1 VEGSAPP
8 ATAQIRKHR
17 VLVRVL
23 VALGAVIGILA
34 VFSVWVSRQLLET
47 DTWTTTSS
55 QMLENHDIQVALAGF
70 MTDALYSNVDVQ
82 GEIANALPPK
92 AQPLAGPVSGGLR
105 ELVNR
110 LALEAL
116 QTPQIQ
122 QLWENANRTA
132 QQTLLTIVKG
142 GTPAV
147 STQGGTVSLDLSTI
161 IEQVGERAGI
171 DVSGKIPPGA
181 GNVTVL
187 QSSQLSTAQDIVNAL
202 RPLALAL
209 TLLTLA
215 LFALAIYLARGWRR
229 QALRGCGIAFIV
241 VGLLVLFARSL
252 AGNYVVNALES
263 TESLK
268 DAAHAAWT
276 IGTGLLAAGAT
287 AVILYGI
294 VIVLG
299 AWLAGPGRLASW
311 TRREL
316 TPVLRDA
323 RLAYGVLALI
333 LLIVFWWNPTP
344 GTARLLPSVA
354 LIVLAAVGL
363 EALRR
368 VAVQDFPDETMATA
382 SERWNGRLDAL
393 RDRFGHS
400 DARATETALSPQE
413 DRISALERL
422 ARLHDS
428 GALTDT
434 EFEHE
439 KASLQTTS

>member
-1 VEGSAPP
+1 MEGSTPP
-8 ATAQIRKHR
+8 ATARIRQHR

-47 DTWTTTSS
+47 DTWTSTSS

-82 GEIANALPPK
+82 GEIAKALPPK

-116 QTPQIQ
+116 QTPQFQ

-132 QQTLLTIVKG
+132 QQTLLTIVEG
-142 GTPAV
+142 GTSTV

-161 IEQVGERAGI
+161 IDQLGERAGI

-181 GNVTVL
+181 ESVTVL
-187 QSSQLSTAQDIVNAL
+187 KSSQLSTAQDIVNAL
-202 RPLALAL
+202 RPLALVL
-209 TLLTLA
+209 TLVTLA
-215 LFALAIYLARGWRR
+215 LFGLAVYLAKGWRR
-229 QALRGCGIAFIV
+229 QALRGVGIAFIV
-241 VGLLVLFARSL
+241 VGLLVLFARTL
-252 AGNYVVNALES
+252 AGDYVVNALES
-263 TESLK
+263 TASLK
-268 DAAHAAWT
+268 DAAHAAWA
-276 IGTGLLAAGAT
+276 IATGLLAAEAT

-311 TRREL
+311 TRRES

-333 LLIVFWWNPTP
+333 LLILFWWNPTP
-344 GTARLLPSVA
+344 GTARLLPSIL
-354 LIVLAAVGL
+354 LIVLAVAGM

-368 VAVQDFPDETMATA
+368 VAVRDFPDETMAVA
-382 SERWNGRLDAL
+382 SERWNGRLDSL
-393 RDRFGHS
+393 RGRFGRS
-400 DARATETALSPQE
+400 EDRAEQPAESPQE
-413 DRISALERL
+413 ERLSALERL

-428 GALTDT
+428 GALTDA
-434 EFEHE
+434 EFERE
-439 KASLQTTS
+439 KASIQAAG